1 MKTLAKIRY
10 YKTETVDESIVI
22 RNFSLYNYDIVNR
35 IVENILTFLSRD
47 IKLQKKKLIT
57 PLMIREVNSCFNGS
71 KSSQSFFLESKNS
84 LASER
89 NVKPECKR
97 ARIFPLYDYDLVK

>member
-57 PLMIREVNSCFNGS
+57 PLMIREVNSCFTDRIVFI
-71 KSSQSFFLESKNS
+71 FFGIEEFTCIEE
-84 LASER
+84 ER
-89 NVKPECKR
+89 KTRV
-97 ARIFPLYDYDLVK
+97 

>member
-57 PLMIREVNSCFNGS
+57 PLMIREVYSCFTDRRVL
-71 KSSQSFFLESKNS
+71 KVFF
-84 LASER
+84 
-89 NVKPECKR
+89 
-97 ARIFPLYDYDLVK
+97 